1 MKKNIFLKLTMLIA
15 ISNLIMFSAC
25 IKKEVVDEQENLNIL
40 KIKIGSTTYTWS
52 DIDGAGGTAPKIDS
66 IRLTPNGTFATD
78 LTIQDGS
85 ANPVKDFTPEII
97 AEKDEHLFIYK
108 VTGANLTISD
118 LSKDTKGKD
127 FGQTATF
134 KTGVASSGTLQI
146 VLKHNADKSTSD
158 PSKTGETDL
167 DITFPV
173 VVK

>member
-1 MKKNIFLKLTMLIA
+1 
-15 ISNLIMFSAC
+15 
-25 IKKEVVDEQENLNIL
+25 
-40 KIKIGSTTYTWS
+40 
-52 DIDGAGGTAPKIDS
+52 
-66 IRLTPNGTFATD
+66 
-78 LTIQDGS
+78 
-85 ANPVKDFTPEII
+85 VKDFTPEII